1 MEKKMNIDR
10 ITTLLASGL
19 KPSNVASIVGCSP
32 ARISQLSADP
42 HFQDLLAAKV
52 AEAEES
58 DVEEKTITAKYIA
71 AEHILLNQIIDM
83 APVSELRDVTA
94 ALRVVA
100 ERQEKA
106 KTRLNPVQGTT
117 IINQTVQIA
126 VPSHTLPEISLTKEL
141 EVISVNTLNLAPLTS
156 EGVTNLFKNLKADK
170 EAIEMQKIE
179 ENANEQGR
187 ILREAEETFGEA
199 LQESILTES
208 ALA

>member
-1 MEKKMNIDR
+1 MNIER

-71 AEHILLNQIIDM
+71 AEHILLKQIIDM

-179 ENANEQGR
+179 ENSNEQGR

>member
-1 MEKKMNIDR
+1 MNIER

-42 HFQDLLAAKV
+42 HFQDLLSAKV

-170 EAIEMQKIE
+170 EAIEIQKIE
-179 ENANEQGR
+179 ENLNEQGR

-199 LQESILTES
+199 VQESIL
-208 ALA
+208 A

>member
-1 MEKKMNIDR
+1 MNIER

-179 ENANEQGR
+179 ENSNEQGR

-199 LQESILTES
+199 IQESILTES

>member
-1 MEKKMNIDR
+1 MNRIFSKEKSKMNIDR

-32 ARISQLSADP
+32 ARISQLAQDQ
-42 HFQDLLAAKV
+42 HFQDLLQAKI
-52 AEAEES
+52 AELEAD
-58 DVEEKTITAKYIA
+58 DVEEKTLSAKYLS
-71 AEHILLNQIIDM
+71 AEHTLLNQIIEM

-126 VPSHTLPEISLTKEL
+126 VPSHTLPEISLTKDL

-156 EGVTNLFKNLKADK
+156 EGVTNLFKSMK
-170 EAIEMQKIE
+170 EEKEIQHEP
-179 ENANEQGR
+179 NR
-187 ILREAEETFGEA
+187 ILGAAEE
-199 LQESILTES
+199 
-208 ALA
+208 ALAETLQKELIHG

>member
-1 MEKKMNIDR
+1 MNIER

-199 LQESILTES
+199 LQESILG
-208 ALA
+208 

>member
-1 MEKKMNIDR
+1 MNIDR

-32 ARISQLSADP
+32 ARISQLSAEP
-42 HFQDLLAAKV
+42 HFQDLLSAKI

-179 ENANEQGR
+179 ENSNEQGR

-199 LQESILTES
+199 LQESIL
-208 ALA
+208 A

>member
-1 MEKKMNIDR
+1 MNIER

-170 EAIEMQKIE
+170 EAIEIQKIE
-179 ENANEQGR
+179 ENLNEQGR

-199 LQESILTES
+199 VQESILTES

>member
-1 MEKKMNIDR
+1 MNIER

-42 HFQDLLAAKV
+42 HFQDLLSAKI

-179 ENANEQGR
+179 ENSNEQGR

-199 LQESILTES
+199 IQEDLLKED
-208 ALA
+208 L

>member
-1 MEKKMNIDR
+1 MNIER

-42 HFQDLLAAKV
+42 HFQNLLAAKV

-199 LQESILTES
+199 VQESILTES

>member
-1 MEKKMNIDR
+1 MNIER

-32 ARISQLSADP
+32 ARISQLSTDEK
-42 HFQDLLAAKV
+42 FQNMLAAKI
-52 AEAEES
+52 AETEAE
-58 DVEEKTITAKYIA
+58 DVEEKTISAKYIA
-71 AEHILLNQIIDM
+71 AEHVLLNQVIEM

-126 VPSHTLPEISLTKEL
+126 VPSHTLPEISLTKDL

-156 EGVTNLFKNLKADK
+156 EGVTNLFKGMKQEKD
-170 EAIEMQKIE
+170 IETVKKIE
-179 ENANEQGR
+179 EKYNEPNR
-187 ILREAEETFGEA
+187 ILGTAEEAIAEA
-199 LQESILTES
+199 LQKELEVSHG
-208 ALA
+208 

>member
-1 MEKKMNIDR
+1 MNIER

-199 LQESILTES
+199 IQESILTES